1 MTPKVILLPYYSVL
15 LLSFQAILTLKI
27 WCDNKPFRQWP
38 EAWIWK
44 SFDICHP
51 KNFDLSSVHVEQ
63 GVLFIIHWCIR
74 TQMQIFLCVSSS
86 IFWTSTSPPFN
97 QTQTSCGHKK
107 MKVLPIL
114 PVWKVRKIRVMLI
127 FPPEILVLLY
137 FRKNWSRSPREKWR
151 FAMLVT
157 DQQTCHRYSWISTI
171 RKNLPKICRVFFT
184 PLEWVDFYYKSNI
197 YFIWNL

>member
-107 MKVLPIL
+107 MKVLPTSNLESKENSGNVDIPSWNPSPPL
-114 PVWKVRKIRVMLI
+114 SI
-127 FPPEILVLLY
+127 FQEKL
-137 FRKNWSRSPREKWR
+137 KWSRSPWK
-151 FAMLVT
+151 M
-157 DQQTCHRYSWISTI
+157 TI
-171 RKNLPKICRVFFT
+171 RHVSHRSTNLSSLF
-184 PLEWVDFYYKSNI
+184 LN
-197 YFIWNL
+197 